1 MTKGACVAANNAS
14 APLQPRTTTNEVKT
28 MLTAIQTG
36 WQAQLAADPACQA
49 WTDADEQSHFNTLA
63 REDEARRHPYGQP
76 EQDTGWYWE
85 TPMRERA
92 P

>member
-14 APLQPRTTTNEVKT
+14 APLQPRTVTNEVQT

-36 WQAQLAADPACQA
+36 WQAQLAADPARPA
-49 WTDADEQSHFNTLA
+49 WTDADEQAYFNMLA
-63 REDEARRHPYGQP
+63 QRDETRRYPYGQP

-85 TPMRERA
+85 RPTWGSA
-92 P
+92 S

>member
-1 MTKGACVAANNAS
+1 M
-14 APLQPRTTTNEVKT
+14 

-36 WQAQLAADPACQA
+36 WQAQLAADPAYQA
-49 WTDADEQSHFNTLA
+49 WMDTDEQAYFNMLA
-63 REDEARRHPYGQP
+63 QQEETRCYPYGQP
-76 EQDTGWYWE
+76 EQDTGWSWE